1 MQFLQN
7 INEYSFVRF
16 RILEKKNL
24 FYVTWMLI
32 LDPSNPAEFY
42 VIDLN
47 GQISKIEIK
56 SGKLN

>member
-7 INEYSFVRF
+7 INEYSFVKF

-24 FYVTWMLI
+24 FYIMWMLI

-42 VIDLN
+42 WIDPK
-47 GQISKIEIK
+47 GQILKIEIK
-56 SGKLN
+56 SGKIN